1 MLSFMAPSCETRQNC
16 YYFTLCYSMHH
27 ALMVF
32 WQTKFVDPCLMK
44 WLFWVGNC
52 ISCQGALGLLMVDI
66 YRPWKNSKHWSC
78 FNGWN
83 QIFAMNNIMVLNHH
97 GLFIYINMSYLRS
110 YHNINIHLSTIYWK
124 WCHYFTYGG

>member
-1 MLSFMAPSCETRQNC
+1 MKVETRQNC

-27 ALMVF
+27 ALTVF

-44 WLFWVGNC
+44 RVVLGRQLHKLPRC
-52 ISCQGALGLLMVDI
+52 IRFIDGTLVDI
-66 YRPWKNSKHWSC
+66 YRQWKNSKHRSC

-83 QIFAMNNIMVLNHH
+83 QIFAMNNTMVLNHH
-97 GLFIYINMSYLRS
+97 GLFIYINMSYFRF
-110 YHNINIHLSTIYWK
+110 YHNINILHLSTIYWK